1 MHITVCLLV
10 GEELSI
16 RCACLEVTARF
27 EFANAVK
34 LSTLANLGSITG
46 HFEMATNSSQG
57 IDKGGFSFA
66 IPGCLPSR

>member
-27 EFANAVK
+27 EFANAVIMWILLTVVPLPAESETK
-34 LSTLANLGSITG
+34 GSYT
-46 HFEMATNSSQG
+46 
-57 IDKGGFSFA
+57 
-66 IPGCLPSR
+66 